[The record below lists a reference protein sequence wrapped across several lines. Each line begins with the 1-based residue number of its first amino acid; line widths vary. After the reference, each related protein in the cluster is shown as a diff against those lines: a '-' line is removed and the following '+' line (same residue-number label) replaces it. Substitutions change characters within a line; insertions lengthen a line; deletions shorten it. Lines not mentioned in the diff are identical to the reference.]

1 VWRGDRGAVAD
12 GLRRVLVGGGAVGAV
27 VGAVDLWGRRKS
39 VNCDVGRGRGRVMGG
54 KRKYFEH
61 GLSNAGRSYEAISEE
76 VAN

>member
-1 VWRGDRGAVAD
+1 MWRGDRGAVAD

-27 VGAVDLWGRRKS
+27 VGAVDLLRRRKS
-39 VNCDVGRGRGRVMGG
+39 VNCDVGRGRGG